1 MSTIKSNVIK
11 AKIFILTETADG
23 ELYSIETDG
32 YNELVNYWYGESSSV
47 LTDNAKVFFAS
58 YNGVPVNP
66 YLYSDFTSLVTC
78 LREIELSNEK
88 I

>member
-1 MSTIKSNVIK
+1 MSTIKSNVI
-11 AKIFILTETADG
+11 
-23 ELYSIETDG
+23 
-32 YNELVNYWYGESSSV
+32 
-47 LTDNAKVFFAS
+47 NAKVFFAS
-58 YNGVPVNP
+58 YDGVPVNP